1 MLPQYHFLCH
11 TLPVERVAQQREHRD
26 SNWQRREFG
35 WNYKLLNTTEQKKPQ
50 YVHFIYAAYQNN
62 LQ

>member
-26 SNWQRREFG
+26 SNWQWREFG
-35 WNYKLLNTTEQKKPQ
+35 WNYKLL
-50 YVHFIYAAYQNN
+50 
-62 LQ
+62 